1 MKLLL
6 KGKTF
11 NFDEEG
17 VKEQSIPSNKEDVHP
32 HQPFPEVVELS
43 IDIIQE
49 LRIKEL
55 SVVLIEALPDLIH
68 CNHCTQMV
76 LPQASEPVLLQQ
88 LKSAQ
93 LQHKMISERHE
104 LL

>member
-6 KGKTF
+6 KGETF
-11 NFDEEG
+11 NFYEEC
-17 VKEQSIPSNKEDVHP
+17 VEEQSVPSNQEDVHA
-32 HQPFPEVVELS
+32 HQPFPEIVVLS

-49 LRIKEL
+49 LLIKEL

-68 CNHCTQMV
+68 CNHCTQMI
-76 LPQASEPVLLQQ
+76 LPQSSESVLLQQ
-88 LKSAQ
+88 LKSVQ
-93 LQHKMISERHE
+93 LQHKMISERQE